1 MGVPCEDRPKLSVP
15 YYPSQDDRG
24 RYVAVT
30 APEKSVAEYARLS
43 MVDVEDLNVV
53 DFCLLLRDSVI
64 YRCSQ
69 TDKGLEYLENC
80 WRITQTK
87 MDKQSLRKKLAKG

>member
-1 MGVPCEDRPKLSVP
+1 M
-15 YYPSQDDRG
+15 
-24 RYVAVT
+24 
-30 APEKSVAEYARLS
+30 AEYARLS

-87 MDKQSLRKKLAKG
+87 ISQKVDFPPLMGYIGYRFYKRGNFPCIETFLR

>member
-1 MGVPCEDRPKLSVP
+1 M
-15 YYPSQDDRG
+15 
-24 RYVAVT
+24 
-30 APEKSVAEYARLS
+30 AEYARLS

-87 MDKQSLRKKLAKG
+87 MDKKSLRKKLAKG